1 MAINKLMLKAL
12 SALSSHEVDVKKNYK
27 LDRAINELIHPPIIR
42 PFRVWDEEPTING
55 RKIPVRIF
63 LPEKERGRGIFLFF
77 HGGGW
82 VSGNIDAY
90 TNACTTLADETG
102 LRVLSVDY
110 GLAPEHP
117 FPSAPEE
124 CYAAA
129 KSLMEHTSNFGLD
142 PEDVI
147 LIGDSAG
154 ANLCAV
160 VSLMARDR
168 GEFSVRRQV
177 LLYPSVASDHSDEG
191 GYPSVAKFGH
201 DYVLTSKKIRDYIAL
216 YLTRPEDYENPYFAP
231 LLAES
236 LCDQPST
243 LVLTAE
249 FDPLRDEGEAYAKR
263 LIDEGNDVTLCRIPD
278 ALHGFFNLPNIFDQT
293 RMCYAKINEFI
304 NK

>member
-42 PFRVWDEEPTING
+42 PFRVWDEEPTICG

-117 FPSAPEE
+117 FPSA
-124 CYAAA
+124 
-129 KSLMEHTSNFGLD
+129 
-142 PEDVI
+142 
-147 LIGDSAG
+147 
-154 ANLCAV
+154 
-160 VSLMARDR
+160 
-168 GEFSVRRQV
+168 
-177 LLYPSVASDHSDEG
+177 
-191 GYPSVAKFGH
+191 
-201 DYVLTSKKIRDYIAL
+201 
-216 YLTRPEDYENPYFAP
+216 
-231 LLAES
+231 
-236 LCDQPST
+236 
-243 LVLTAE
+243 
-249 FDPLRDEGEAYAKR
+249 
-263 LIDEGNDVTLCRIPD
+263 
-278 ALHGFFNLPNIFDQT
+278 
-293 RMCYAKINEFI
+293 
-304 NK
+304 